1 MKRLDLLGSH
11 LHASPQSVFVAGKKQ
26 PDDVVI
32 VAAVRTPLTRARK
45 GGIMM
50 KLLWR

>member
-1 MKRLDLLGSH
+1 MERLSLIGSH
-11 LHASPQSVFVAGKKQ
+11 LAAAGAPSAFVSGKKQ

-45 GGIMM
+45 GG
-50 KLLWR
+50 KSQL